1 MKNSLSKLLFAILL
15 IFPFFVG
22 GYYIFTCSAVSII
35 LAIGLLVCIIKNKAI
50 NISKSYAAVCFAVIT
65 FFYLINRFWAVDSSM
80 ALEGFLKYLCILLFV
95 VSLWQIDSEDRE
107 KLLDAIPLSAALMTF
122 LSVFLGLFSNLHMR
136 FYDANEDL
144 HGCFEYANAYA
155 VFLLTGLIILAFR
168 HRNKFLS
175 VFFAIPCVYGIYASN
190 SRAVWFC
197 SIFTALILIGYI
209 LLKKAD
215 TKKKKIILI
224 FIASAMLIA
233 VGVTLTATGY
243 LEKIFNYINTDGSL
257 NERYLYY
264 KDALLYS
271 LKHPFGKGAY
281 AFYFAQPQ
289 FQSAYYYAMDVH
301 NDYLQIMIEAG
312 IIPSLMF
319 IAMLV
324 MQIFSKNN
332 APVKKLV
339 VMAIALH
346 CAFDYDLQFASIF
359 FVLALCIDYTNIKEF
374 KVNSKLVAVL
384 ITTVIIGMN
393 SIIGISNFLNY
404 TGKHDKSVYF
414 YKNTPSMLILM
425 ESTNQQQAGYDYAVD
440 ILSINDSIFEA
451 NNVLS
456 NIYAQNER
464 YDEAIEQMEI
474 VIEKDPRTM
483 QHYKDYIDLC
493 IEAENYYKKEGE
505 SEKAQRC
512 TEKILSVPKQ
522 LDNLK
527 KNTDIRGIKYGRKQ
541 KFSVGKKYIKK
552 INSYK

>member
-1 MKNSLSKLLFAILL
+1 
-15 IFPFFVG
+15 
-22 GYYIFTCSAVSII
+22 
-35 LAIGLLVCIIKNKAI
+35 
-50 NISKSYAAVCFAVIT
+50 
-65 FFYLINRFWAVDSSM
+65 M

-122 LSVFLGLFSNLHMR
+122 LSVFLGLFSSLHMR

-144 HGCFEYANAYA
+144 HGFFEYANAYA
-155 VFLLTGLIILAFR
+155 VFLLMGLIILAFR
-168 HRNKFLS
+168 HRNKLLS

-197 SIFTALILIGYI
+197 SIFTALILVGYI

-233 VGVTLTATGY
+233 VAVTLAATGY

-319 IAMLV
+319 IALLV

-359 FVLALCIDYTNIKEF
+359 FVLTLCIDYPNIKEF

-440 ILSINDSIFEA
+440 ILSINDSVFEA

-464 YDEAIEQMEI
+464 YDEAIEQMEL

>member
-1 MKNSLSKLLFAILL
+1 
-15 IFPFFVG
+15 
-22 GYYIFTCSAVSII
+22 
-35 LAIGLLVCIIKNKAI
+35 
-50 NISKSYAAVCFAVIT
+50 
-65 FFYLINRFWAVDSSM
+65 
-80 ALEGFLKYLCILLFV
+80 
-95 VSLWQIDSEDRE
+95 
-107 KLLDAIPLSAALMTF
+107 
-122 LSVFLGLFSNLHMR
+122 
-136 FYDANEDL
+136 
-144 HGCFEYANAYA
+144 
-155 VFLLTGLIILAFR
+155 
-168 HRNKFLS
+168 
-175 VFFAIPCVYGIYASN
+175 
-190 SRAVWFC
+190 
-197 SIFTALILIGYI
+197 
-209 LLKKAD
+209 
-215 TKKKKIILI
+215 
-224 FIASAMLIA
+224 MLIA
-233 VGVTLTATGY
+233 VAVTLTATGY
-243 LEKIFNYINTDGSL
+243 LEKIFNYVNTDGSL

-271 LKHPFGKGAY
+271 LKHPFGKGAF

-301 NDYLQIMIEAG
+301 NDYLQIMIEVG

-319 IAMLV
+319 IAMLI

-359 FVLALCIDYTNIKEF
+359 FVLALCIDYPNIKEF

-425 ESTNQQQAGYDYAVD
+425 VSTNQQQAGYDYAVD

-464 YDEAIEQMEI
+464 YDEAIEQMEL